1 MLAKEVVT
9 KLSNSLAAVK
19 FKKLGYTG
27 SKVKTKYLVQTV
39 EDRQKK
45 SFRNLMTLFKRWRLR
60 FWRTHRVKNC
70 KR

>member
-19 FKKLGYTG
+19 FRKLGYTE

-45 SFRNLMTLFKRWRLR
+45 SFRNLMTLFQR
-60 FWRTHRVKNC
+60 
-70 KR
+70 